1 MNLLR
6 RQSDWMQALLKGER
20 EAGEWFVR
28 EHYPR
33 IYRMLLH
40 FTHNTD
46 LASDLTQQT
55 FVNAWKAMATFRNES
70 QLRTWLHRIAW
81 NAFLHWQR
89 AQKEVITLESIERL
103 PDTRPHDSI
112 ESVRLEQALAQIE
125 PEQRITFILFHVQE
139 FSVREVADTLGIP
152 EGTVKSRLHATRQ
165 RLRNILNGQEG
176 EETLLFSQELPS
188 FLAVTQEGTPHEV
201 STHLH

>member
-1 MNLLR
+1 
-6 RQSDWMQALLKGER
+6 MQALLKGER

-40 FTHNTD
+40 FTHNPD
-46 LASDLTQQT
+46 LASDLAQQT

-81 NAFLHWQR
+81 NAFLHWKR
-89 AQKEVITLESIERL
+89 AQKDLTTLESIELL
-103 PDTRPHDSI
+103 PDTYTSNRI
-112 ESVRLEQALAQIE
+112 EAIRLEQALTQIE
-125 PEQRITFILFHVQE
+125 PEQRVTFILFHVQE

-165 RLRNILNGQEG
+165 RLRNILNGQEQ
-176 EETLLFSQELPS
+176 EEALLFAQESSAL
-188 FLAVTQEGTPHEV
+188 LAVKQEGTPHEV